1 MENHE
6 VDFNFFIQSTIQ
18 KNIPWKSLASLLIHL
33 APTPK
38 KSKQVIE
45 ILVQE
50 LELWVAKVESDQINA
65 FEKPTKNEVDCV
77 KHLEKTDSEDESFS
91 TDTEISNDKRLL
103 DIDEF
108 QSVFE
113 TNTDNYIN
121 GTEYMDEKSKELV
134 HETSLENDQDNNLQ
148 SIENKLD
155 YVASKFYEFVGS
167 NDISKDEIET
177 VDTGKTVKNE
187 TKSSIVMENE
197 EANIVMIRNKHGTES
212 PSFPNF
218 GEKKNQCNICDRSFK
233 NPSEKAKHEIVHTE
247 DRPFSC
253 DLCSKAF
260 KERRHLETHK
270 IIHSGEKPHQCKTCA
285 KSFNRISNLKRHSTI
300 HMDEKPFPCKTCKK
314 SFSDSSNL
322 KVHERIHSGEK
333 SFLCKTCNKSYYYLR
348 SLIEHKR
355 VHTGEKLFQCKT
367 CHKSFSVSSSLK
379 RHERVHTGEKLLKD
393 HEKNHTCLQTLS
405 ENLS

>member
-121 GTEYMDEKSKELV
+121 GTEYMDEKTKELV
-134 HETSLENDQDNNLQ
+134 HETSLENDQD
-148 SIENKLD
+148 
-155 YVASKFYEFVGS
+155 
-167 NDISKDEIET
+167 
-177 VDTGKTVKNE
+177 
-187 TKSSIVMENE
+187 
-197 EANIVMIRNKHGTES
+197 
-212 PSFPNF
+212 
-218 GEKKNQCNICDRSFK
+218 
-233 NPSEKAKHEIVHTE
+233 
-247 DRPFSC
+247 
-253 DLCSKAF
+253 
-260 KERRHLETHK
+260 
-270 IIHSGEKPHQCKTCA
+270 
-285 KSFNRISNLKRHSTI
+285 
-300 HMDEKPFPCKTCKK
+300 
-314 SFSDSSNL
+314 
-322 KVHERIHSGEK
+322 
-333 SFLCKTCNKSYYYLR
+333 
-348 SLIEHKR
+348 
-355 VHTGEKLFQCKT
+355 
-367 CHKSFSVSSSLK
+367 
-379 RHERVHTGEKLLKD
+379 
-393 HEKNHTCLQTLS
+393 TL
-405 ENLS
+405 NVIGG